1 MEELKMELDLSDKIY
16 LTIFTFCVLGL
27 IFVAN
32 KKTSGY

>member
-1 MEELKMELDLSDKIY
+1 MEQLDTKLDTSDKIY